1 VATSSVAYRE
11 LRALE
16 QSLKQRITE
25 MSRAAGLPVP
35 GPLPYVPLRNLYG
48 IDISEFATRIAQ
60 VTLWMGHR
68 QMVDRYGAAEPPLP
82 LVDLSTI
89 RTADALEVEWP
100 EVDCIVGNPPFLGS
114 QHMRQALGADYLKWI
129 EKEFRV
135 GVKDYC
141 VYWFRRAHDHLT
153 PGQRAGL
160 VGTNP
165 VAQNRA
171 RSASLEYV
179 ASNGGVITDAV
190 STQVWPGKVHVSLVN
205 WVKAPMTPPEVFT
218 LDWRGHR

>member
-1 VATSSVAYRE
+1 VLDPACGCGNFLYVAYRE

-25 MSRAAGLPVP
+25 MSCAAGLPVP

-89 RTADALEVEWP
+89 RTADALKVEWP

-114 QHMRQALGADYLKWI
+114 QHMRQALEADSLKWI

-141 VYWFRRAHDHLT
+141 VYWFRRAHGLSDLGARGDT
-153 PGQRAGL
+153 ERVNRQLREYGVDVRRPWPGGQAGLRQPPFAARAG
-160 VGTNP
+160 GW
-165 VAQNRA
+165 
-171 RSASLEYV
+171 Y
-179 ASNGGVITDAV
+179 G
-190 STQVWPGKVHVSLVN
+190 W
-205 WVKAPMTPPEVFT
+205 
-218 LDWRGHR
+218 